1 MTSPTPSFTQV
12 HSSLVINP
20 TSTACPK
27 IPAPSGKIAS
37 AWWPDYHNSNVTWD
51 KYNHLMYSFAIPSLN
66 GSVTLP
72 TLGWIPGVTNKFMD
86 AAHNQNPPIPVSVT
100 VGGWTGS
107 GNFSNILASAD
118 LRSTFI
124 SELSNLVNTYCFDGL
139 DFDWEYP
146 AGNGSGLATNAWSLN
161 DTGNFLTFFQELRA
175 NPATSNL
182 ILTAATP
189 IHPWNNATIQPL
201 TNVTE
206 FAEVLD
212 WIQIMNYD
220 HQLGS
225 GVSAVAKWTAAGMP
239 ANKIVLGVGAYGHSY
254 GYNQSIFTPY
264 ANSTSKSHGDK
275 WADPTGDTRDFFSLI
290 DGGFLTESGKP
301 MDGIQYVFDNCS
313 QTAYVYDKTTQ
324 VVVSFDDAHAF
335 EAKGQFIAD
344 RELRGFAI
352 WEAGSDN
359 SDMLLDAIRKT
370 SMGN

>member
-1 MTSPTPSFTQV
+1 
-12 HSSLVINP
+12 
-20 TSTACPK
+20 
-27 IPAPSGKIAS
+27 
-37 AWWPDYHNSNVTWD
+37 
-51 KYNHLMYSFAIPSLN
+51 
-66 GSVTLP
+66 
-72 TLGWIPGVTNKFMD
+72 MD
-86 AAHNQNPPIPVSVT
+86 AAHSQNPPIPVSVT

-161 DTGNFLTFFQELRA
+161 DTGDFLTFFQELRA

-220 HQLGS
+220 VWGSWTNGPTAIGPNAPLNDSCALPQHQLGS

-344 RELRGFAI
+344 RGLRGFAI
-352 WEAGSDN
+352 WEAGSDS